1 MGHLYPGLNEIT
13 NFTIFRRFAK
23 KNRGRNDFSHFTIFR
38 YFFVFLTQPD
48 GASEV
53 NKIILRKLR
62 KIAAATICRTLRFF
76 VTFLLFPLTRWGFRI
91 QQILR
96 KKREKLGPQRFFA
109 LNDFSLYFA
118 FLAYQTTLLNGTNSA
133 KIENKIVVAS
143 MFRTL
148 RFLVTSLL

>member
-1 MGHLYPGLNEIT
+1 MGHLCPGLNENT

-23 KNRGRNDFSHFTIFR
+23 KNRGRSDFSHFTIFR
-38 YFFVFLTQPD
+38 YLFVFLTQPD

-62 KIAAATICRTLRFF
+62 KIAAATISPTLRFF
-76 VTFLLFPLTRWGFRI
+76 VTFLLFPLTRWGLRI

-96 KKREKLGPQRFFA
+96 QKRENLGPQRFFA
-109 LNDFSLYFA
+109 LNDFSLYFV
-118 FLAYQTTLLNGTNSA
+118 FLAYQTTLPNGTNSA
-133 KIENKIVVAS
+133 KIEKKIVVAT

>member
-1 MGHLYPGLNEIT
+1 MAHLCPGLNAIT
-13 NFTIFRRFAK
+13 NFKIFRRFAK

-76 VTFLLFPLTRWGFRI
+76 VTFSVFPLTRWGLRI

-96 KKREKLGPQRFFA
+96 KKREKLGPHRFFA
-109 LNDFSLYFA
+109 LNDFSLYFI
-118 FLAYQTTLLNGTNSA
+118 FLAYQTTLPNGTNSA
-133 KIENKIVVAS
+133 KIEKKIVAAR